1 MPYDALLF
9 DLDGTLIDTESVALL
24 TGMAAFAAMGHPVDR
39 AFMHR
44 LVGVDLPTAAG
55 IIGAALPGLDQKGL
69 QAHWHRAFVQAIDE
83 DLPLKPGA
91 LDLVSA
97 RHRPMAVVTSSG
109 RDEAH
114 HKLRRSG
121 LHGYFET
128 VVTLADVSAPKPAPD
143 PYLLAAERLG
153 VSPNRC
159 LVFEDS
165 ETGAEAA
172 HRAGCIVV
180 QVPDVAPATGRWSH
194 HLARDLVH
202 GAQMAGL
209 VAPGTALRG

>member
-1 MPYDALLF
+1 MPFDALLF
-9 DLDGTLIDTESVALL
+9 DLDGTLIDTETVALQ
-24 TGMAAFAAMGHPVDR
+24 TGMQAFAAMGHPVDKI
-39 AFMHR
+39 FMQR

-55 IIGAALPGLDQKGL
+55 IIGAALPALDQKGL
-69 QAHWHRAFVQAIDE
+69 QALWHNAFVAAINQ

-91 LDLVSA
+91 LALLSA
-97 RHRPMAVVTSSG
+97 RHRPMAIVTSSG

-114 HKLRRSG
+114 HKLRLTG
-121 LHGYFET
+121 LDVFFDT
-128 VVTLADVSAPKPAPD
+128 VVTLADVTAPKPAPD

-153 VSPNRC
+153 VAPGRC

-180 QVPDVAPATGRWSH
+180 QVPDVGPATGRWSH
-194 HLARDLVH
+194 HLAPTLLD
-202 GAQMAGL
+202 GARMAGISM
-209 VAPGTALRG
+209 

>member
-1 MPYDALLF
+1 MIDAILF

-24 TGMAAFAAMGHPVDR
+24 TGMQAFAAMGFAVDD

-55 IIGAALPGLDQKGL
+55 IIGAALPLLDQSGL
-69 QAHWHRAFVQAIDE
+69 QKHWREGFVAAINR

-91 LDLVSA
+91 LALLSH
-97 RHRPMAVVTSSG
+97 RLRPMAIVTSSG
-109 RDEAH
+109 QDEAH
-114 HKLRRSG
+114 HKIG
-121 LHGYFET
+121 LTGLGPYFDT
-128 VVTLADVSAPKPAPD
+128 VVTLADVTSPKPAPE
-143 PYLLAAERLG
+143 PYVLAARRMG
-153 VSPNRC
+153 VLPSRC

-180 QVPDVAPATGRWSH
+180 QVPDVAPASGRWAH
-194 HLARDLVH
+194 HVAPDLLTGAR
-202 GAQMAGL
+202 MAGL
-209 VAPGTALRG
+209 LP

>member
-1 MPYDALLF
+1 MLYDALLF
-9 DLDGTLIDTESVALL
+9 DLDGTLIDTESVAML
-24 TGMAAFAAMGHPVDR
+24 TGMAAFAAMGHPVDLG
-39 AFMHR
+39 FMHR
-44 LVGVDLPTAAG
+44 LVGVDQPTASG
-55 IIGAALPGLDQKGL
+55 IIGAALPSLDQKSL
-69 QAHWHRAFVQAIDE
+69 QSHWHRAFVQAIDE

-91 LDLVSA
+91 LDLVAA

-121 LHGYFET
+121 LDAYFEI
-128 VVTLADVSAPKPAPD
+128 VVTLADVTSPKPAPD

-153 VSPNRC
+153 VSPTRC
-159 LVFEDS
+159 LAFEDS

-172 HRAGCIVV
+172 HRAGCTVV
-180 QVPDVAPATGRWSH
+180 QVPDVAPTTGRWSH
-194 HLARDLVH
+194 HLARDLLH

-209 VAPGTALRG
+209 LTAAPL